1 MEGIKLLAI
10 LAAIAKLIFG
20 LFELVS
26 ADVPGLEW
34 LLPQCCLGELLSI
47 VAVRRIGS
55 GIVL

>member
-1 MEGIKLLAI
+1 MLAI

-26 ADVPGLEW
+26 ADVPGLAW